1 MILRKLFLILL
12 NWNVFQLNE
21 TTYTS
26 CYSSVFYSNSPQ
38 FFTFKFI
45 WGQTMSQKES
55 KKCYAKDYSR
65 SASALSWG
73 RKINHTCAALKNTI
87 GETLWNW
94 KNTWNL
100 KLFGPLCWYWERNIR
115 TQAPQLHFLLC
126 CCKMHMYLTGWKQN
140 FKHNWGPLLWTK

>member
-1 MILRKLFLILL
+1 MCFSLMKPHIQAAILL
-12 NWNVFQLNE
+12 
-21 TTYTS
+21 
-26 CYSSVFYSNSPQ
+26 SSTQ
-38 FFTFKFI
+38 FHHNFFSFRFI

-87 GETLWNW
+87 GETLWNL

-140 FKHNWGPLLWTK
+140 FKHNWGPLLWTKKS